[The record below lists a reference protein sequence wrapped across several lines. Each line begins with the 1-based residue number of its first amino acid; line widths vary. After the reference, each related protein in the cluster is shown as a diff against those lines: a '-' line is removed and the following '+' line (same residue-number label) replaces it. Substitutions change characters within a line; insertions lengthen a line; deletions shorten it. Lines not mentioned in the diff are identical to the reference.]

1 MEGKG
6 MFGGWTAR
14 SPEVAATMERDGREG
29 RKKGGGGMKLRL
41 NRYALKGVSLSDTLL

>member
-14 SPEVAATMERDGREG
+14 SPEVAATMERDEREG
-29 RKKGGGGMKLRL
+29 RKKGGGMKLRL
-41 NRYALKGVSLSDTLL
+41 NRYALKGVSLSNTLL